1 VEETATPALTPAA
14 ILRLQDSAGR
24 TGREVVAGLTPRYG
38 LAWLHIA
45 CGYAAIAV
53 TVALVAVAASE
64 RPLGFV
70 LGGALGGIAL
80 GFWFHF
86 VYLFEHE
93 AAHYNLAGSRRTND
107 RLANAFI
114 GSLIGE
120 DIRRYRPVHLAH
132 HKWLGTT
139 MDTERSYFDPL
150 DLRFLVESLTGVRAA
165 RVFLQRD
172 QLSRRAD
179 SSEAEVVGVKEQSG
193 PGYLNGTLV
202 RAAALNGVIVIGAL
216 VVGEPVVAAAWVL
229 GFMVF
234 LPACNSL
241 RQVLEHRDAAADPT
255 VDYRVVPHGA
265 VNRLF
270 GPGPLG
276 RTLGGAGF
284 NRHLL
289 HHWMP
294 QVSYTR
300 LGELEA
306 FLRDTELAPVLAG
319 HSTTYGRALVRI
331 AG

>member
-1 VEETATPALTPAA
+1 MHLACGFTA
-14 ILRLQDSAGR
+14 IL
-24 TGREVVAGLTPRYG
+24 
-38 LAWLHIA
+38 I
-45 CGYAAIAV
+45 
-53 TVALVAVAASE
+53 TVALVAVLANGGLLSQAI
-64 RPLGFV
+64 GAV
-70 LGGALGGIAL
+70 LGAVGL

-93 AAHYNLAGSRRTND
+93 AAHYNLARSRQAND
-107 RLANAFI
+107 RLTNLFI
-114 GSLIGE
+114 GTLIGE

-150 DLRFLVESLTGVRAA
+150 NLRFVVESLLGVRAT
-165 RVFLQRD
+165 RVLLQRD
-172 QLSRRAD
+172 QLSRAV
-179 SSEAEVVGVKEQSG
+179 EATNGSDAAVGAGSG
-193 PGYLNGTLV
+193 SGYLNGTFA
-202 RAAALNGVIVIGAL
+202 RAAAVHAAIVIGAL
-216 VVGEPVVAAAWVL
+216 AVNEAAVAVAWVL
-229 GFMVF
+229 GFLIF
-234 LPACNSL
+234 LPTFNAV
-241 RQVLEHRDAAADPT
+241 RQVLEHRDGDADPS

-270 GPGPLG
+270 GAGPLG
-276 RTLGGAGF
+276 LTLGGAGF

-306 FLRDTELAPVLAG
+306 FLRETELEPVLAERT
-319 HSTTYGRALVRI
+319 TTYGRALVRI